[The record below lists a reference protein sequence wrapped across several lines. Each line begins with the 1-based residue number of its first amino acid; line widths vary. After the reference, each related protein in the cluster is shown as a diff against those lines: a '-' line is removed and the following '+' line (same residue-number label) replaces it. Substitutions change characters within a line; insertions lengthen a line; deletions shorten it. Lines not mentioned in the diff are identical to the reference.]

1 VSAFEPHLPNEPKVD
16 MPDFMVVLRGFDR
29 RQVEMWAAEV
39 ASQIEQERLRAD
51 EAEKRAY
58 RVEIDNK
65 GAASFSHLGTHVASI
80 LEEAGRSSENM
91 LADAADRAQ
100 ETVEAAEEEAAAII
114 KAAEHR
120 AGEIEGD
127 ARRILEES
135 RSEGARLE
143 EDALQAAEEMR
154 AQAEQDARTVLEEA
168 RDATD
173 MIWQEAERER
183 IGVEAETIRLET
195 LRHRSLEQ
203 LGRVYGHLESVLD
216 EVRAGIG
223 RVEEE
228 HEDLDEA
235 TAAAAARL
243 GVEPPASSPEDSPRF
258 PDLRPDATDL
268 TAVPE
273 HTPDHDPGEPTRS
286 DRSDRSNLG
295 SRSDLSNLGDR
306 SSLGDRSDRSDRGD
320 QSNLGDRGDS
330 VDRGDPDDRGNFGD
344 GGKLDDSG
352 DGVLSAT
359 RPGTAGPS
367 RSERP
372 GRPEQPALSDAI
384 DERAG
389 GSLAE
394 DADATQPA
402 LAPATAEATQ
412 PALAPATAEA
422 TQSGLT
428 SATAE
433 ATRPSAA
440 DDPAATTQATPPAV
454 NGAAGPDNGGAG
466 PDPDATQRLEPV
478 GNSGPKPRSSK
489 PASKEGKGRS

>member
-1 VSAFEPHLPNEPKVD
+1 MPSEPKVD

-39 ASQIEQERLRAD
+39 ANQIEQERLRAD

-65 GAASFSHLGTHVASI
+65 NAASFSHLGTHVASI
-80 LEEAGRSSENM
+80 LEEAGRSSEHM

-100 ETVEAAEEEAAAII
+100 ETVEAAEEEAAEII

-127 ARRILEES
+127 ARRTLEES
-135 RSEGARLE
+135 RSEGARVE

-228 HEDLDEA
+228 QEDLDVA

-243 GVEPPASSPEDSPRF
+243 GVEPPASSPEESPRF
-258 PDLRPDATDL
+258 PDLRPRDRAAAGDL
-268 TAVPE
+268 TAGDDSLKLAPG
-273 HTPDHDPGEPTRS
+273 DDPGELTAGGDP
-286 DRSDRSNLG
+286 
-295 SRSDLSNLGDR
+295 SDLGD
-306 SSLGDRSDRSDRGD
+306 L
-320 QSNLGDRGDS
+320 
-330 VDRGDPDDRGNFGD
+330 GD
-344 GGKLDDSG
+344 GGKLADGG
-352 DGVLSAT
+352 DGMLSAT
-359 RPGTAGPS
+359 RPGTTDPA
-367 RSERP
+367 RP
-372 GRPEQPALSDAI
+372 GTADRPEQPALSDAV
-384 DERAG
+384 DDGAD
-389 GSLAE
+389 GSSARDGE
-394 DADATQPA
+394 PTQPA
-402 LAPATAEATQ
+402 LTSTTAETTQPTPAADPATTTQ
-412 PALAPATAEA
+412 P
-422 TQSGLT
+422 
-428 SATAE
+428 
-433 ATRPSAA
+433 
-440 DDPAATTQATPPAV
+440 TPPAA
-454 NGAAGPDNGGAG
+454 NGTAGPANGEAG
-466 PDPDATQRLEPV
+466 PGPDATQRLEPV
-478 GNSGPKPRSSK
+478 GNNGPKSRPSK
-489 PASKEGKGRS
+489 PASKESKGGS

>member
-1 VSAFEPHLPNEPKVD
+1 VSAFEPQMPSEPKVD

-29 RQVEMWAAEV
+29 RQVEIWAAEV

-58 RVEIDNK
+58 RVQIENK
-65 GAASFSHLGTHVASI
+65 GAPSFSHLGTHVASI

-100 ETVEAAEEEAAAII
+100 ETVEAAEEEAAEII

-120 AGEIEGD
+120 AGEIDGD
-127 ARRILEES
+127 ARRILEEA
-135 RSEGARLE
+135 RSEGARVE

-228 HEDLDEA
+228 QEDLDEA

-243 GVEPPASSPEDSPRF
+243 GVEPPASSPEESPRF
-258 PDLRPDATDL
+258 PDLRPQ
-268 TAVPE
+268 
-273 HTPDHDPGEPTRS
+273 EPA
-286 DRSDRSNLG
+286 D
-295 SRSDLSNLGDR
+295 GD
-306 SSLGDRSDRSDRGD
+306 
-320 QSNLGDRGDS
+320 
-330 VDRGDPDDRGNFGD
+330 D
-344 GGKLDDSG
+344 GM
-352 DGVLSAT
+352 LSAT
-359 RPGTAGPS
+359 RPGDADLSPP
-367 RSERP
+367 EAADQ
-372 GRPEQPALSDAI
+372 PEQPSLPETVDDSAD
-384 DERAG
+384 
-389 GSLAE
+389 GSA
-394 DADATQPA
+394 DGDATSADRNP
-402 LAPATAEATQ
+402 EATQ
-412 PALAPATAEA
+412 PV
-422 TQSGLT
+422 LT
-428 SATAE
+428 STTAQ
-433 ATRPSAA
+433 TTQPTPA
-440 DDPAATTQATPPAV
+440 DDPAATTQPTPPAAQS
-454 NGAAGPDNGGAG
+454 AAGSANGEGG
-466 PDPDATQRLEPV
+466 PGDQDATQRLEPA
-478 GNSGPKPRSSK
+478 GNGGAKSRSPKP
-489 PASKEGKGRS
+489 AAKEGKARP